1 MIDWLKRDP
10 HEAPT
15 VAVGGRVLPVI
26 IRRLANA
33 RRMTLRLAPDGSEVR
48 ISMPRWGHT
57 DEALDFA
64 RSRTD
69 WLERQAAALPLA
81 EPLQHGSRITFR
93 GSILE
98 IAHQPDAPRRPRLE
112 SETILVGG
120 TAESLAPRL
129 RRWLE
134 SEAQEL
140 LAIDLA
146 DYCTRAERPVPRLSL
161 SNARRRW
168 GSCSANGW
176 IRINWRLVMAPD
188 PVRRSVVAHEVAHL
202 VHLDHSPRFHAFLG
216 ELYEGDIGQ
225 ANAWLKQEGRS
236 LYAPF
241 G

>member
-10 HEAPT
+10 NETPT
-15 VAVGGRVLPVI
+15 VAVGDRLLPVI

-48 ISMPRWGHT
+48 ISMPRWGRT
-57 DEALDFA
+57 AEALDFA

-69 WLERQAAALPLA
+69 WLERQAAALTIA
-81 EPLQHGSRITFR
+81 EPLQHGSPIAYR
-93 GSILE
+93 GSTLE
-98 IAHQPDAPRRPRLE
+98 IAHVPDGPRKPRLE
-112 SETILVGG
+112 GETILVGG
-120 TAESLAPRL
+120 AAESLAPRL

-134 SEAQEL
+134 NEAQDL
-140 LAIDLA
+140 LTIDLD
-146 DYCTRAERPVPRLSL
+146 DYCARAERPVPRLSL

-168 GSCSANGW
+168 GSCSAKGW

-188 PVRRSVVAHEVAHL
+188 HVRRSVVAHEVAHL

-216 ELYEGDIGQ
+216 ELYEGDITQ
-225 ANAWLKQEGRS
+225 ANAWLRQEGRT